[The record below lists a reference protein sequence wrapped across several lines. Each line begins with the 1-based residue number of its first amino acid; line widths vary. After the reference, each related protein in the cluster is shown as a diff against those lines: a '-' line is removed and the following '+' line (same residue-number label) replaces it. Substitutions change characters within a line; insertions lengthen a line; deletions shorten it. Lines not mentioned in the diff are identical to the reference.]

1 VIRGNRQSD
10 ENVRVRQIDN
20 FVFVNNLQTE
30 SVGILNLMST
40 LIGKIAEYTRWTIF
54 YGPVLSLVPARWRV
68 GRFGDRYANWPTGT
82 MLSGGFECI
91 LAVNFFCA
99 WGFLPVTTNLL
110 LWIGMYFLTDGAW
123 RTAIAVFNG
132 EAAGT
137 VLLELVAE
145 AGVVGWRAAWTLRH
159 AAVNDLVT
167 ADETR
172 DDWQLK
178 IESSR
183 AKKDWDV
190 ARMILYNERYYRI
203 ESLARIEGARP
214 FVYLL
219 RSLPAGV
226 PSLRVFRYTPNET
239 AKVPKF

>member
-1 VIRGNRQSD
+1 MAAHATS
-10 ENVRVRQIDN
+10 EYVRQIDN
-20 FVFVNNLQTE
+20 LVLANNLLAG
-30 SVGILNLMST
+30 SLGILILMST
-40 LIGKIAEYTRWTIF
+40 LIGKIAEYTRWTLF
-54 YGPVLSLVPARWRV
+54 YGPILSLVPARWRS

-82 MLSGGFECI
+82 MLSGGFECM

-110 LWIGMYFLTDGAW
+110 LWIGMYFLADGAW

-145 AGVVGWRAAWTLRH
+145 ASVVGRRSVWVLRH
-159 AAVNDLVT
+159 PAVSDTVIVE
-167 ADETR
+167 DER
-172 DDWQLK
+172 QDWQLK

-190 ARMILYNERYYRI
+190 GRMILFNERYYKI
-203 ESLARIEGARP
+203 ESLTRIEGARP

-219 RSLPAGV
+219 RSLPTGV
-226 PSLRVFRYTPNET
+226 PSLRVLRYAPNET
-239 AKVPKF
+239 TKVPKL

>member
-1 VIRGNRQSD
+1 MAS
-10 ENVRVRQIDN
+10 
-20 FVFVNNLQTE
+20 L
-30 SVGILNLMST
+30 GILILMST
-40 LIGKIAEYTRWTIF
+40 LIGKIAEHTRWTIF
-54 YGPVLSLVPARWRV
+54 YGPILSLVPARWRV
-68 GRFGDRYANWPTGT
+68 GRFADRYANWPTGT

-110 LWIGMYFLTDGAW
+110 LWIGMYFLADGAW

-132 EAAGT
+132 DTAGT

-145 AGVVGWRAAWTLRH
+145 AGVAGWRSAWMLRH
-159 AAVNDLVT
+159 PVVKDLVKV
-167 ADETR
+167 DEAR
-172 DDWQLK
+172 EDWQLK

-203 ESLARIEGARP
+203 ESVVRTEGARP

-226 PSLRVFRYTPNET
+226 PSLRVLRYAPNE
-239 AKVPKF
+239 ASPQRPL